1 MNMQKRGA
9 QSILA
14 RLKNKAQEE
23 GVEYQQMLTRYG
35 LERMLY
41 RLSQSRHVD
50 SFLLKGAML
59 FNLWFDMPHR
69 PTRDVDLLGFGR
81 HGLEALVLIFRE
93 VCEIHVDDGIVFD
106 AKTVKSAEIRK
117 ESNYE
122 GVRVTFLGLID
133 NVRCPIQID
142 IGYGDAV
149 TLEADQ
155 VEYPVLLNDMP
166 KPALRA
172 YPRYTVV
179 AEKAEAMIK
188 LAMANTRLK
197 DFFDLWIL
205 STYADF
211 DGTTLQQA
219 LVATL
224 TRRKT
229 ALDSDPVG
237 LSDAFAGD
245 PAKQTQWNAFVRKN
259 KLNAPDLLSV
269 VATLRHFLLPVL
281 NAASNGEGFN
291 QRWLAKGPW
300 HH

>member
-1 MNMQKRGA
+1 MQKRGA

-14 RLKNKAQEE
+14 RLKNKAQDE
-23 GVEYQQMLTRYG
+23 GVEYQQILTRYG

-69 PTRDVDLLGFGR
+69 PTRDVDLLGFGSY
-81 HGLEALVLIFRE
+81 GLEALVLIFRE
-93 VCEIHVDDGIVFD
+93 VCEIHADDGIVFD

-149 TLEADQ
+149 IPEADQ

-166 KPALRA
+166 QPALLA

-179 AEKAEAMIK
+179 AEKTEAMIK

-211 DGTTLQQA
+211 DGTMLQHA
-219 LVATL
+219 LVATH
-224 TRRKT
+224 TRRRT

-281 NAASNGEGFN
+281 DASSKGENFN

>member
-1 MNMQKRGA
+1 MQKRGA
-9 QSILA
+9 QSILT

-41 RLSQSRHVD
+41 RLSQSRHAE

-69 PTRDVDLLGFGR
+69 PTRDVDLLGFGS
-81 HGLEALVLIFRE
+81 HGPEALVQIFSE

-179 AEKAEAMIK
+179 AEKTEAMIK

-205 STYADF
+205 STYSDF

-281 NAASNGEGFN
+281 NACSKGEDFK
-291 QRWLAKGPW
+291 QRWFAQGPW